1 MAEPL
6 SGGNMN
12 SVERDGN
19 TVLRTAGSWTPT
31 VHRYLQYLDR
41 AGIDWIPR
49 PVAIEGGRERLS
61 FVAGEVPL
69 YPLPDWVWHES
80 VLIDGARSLRQLHD
94 ASVGFGMD
102 GAMWQSP
109 AKIPAEVICHNDF
122 APHNLVFHGGR
133 MTGAIDFDMCSPGP
147 RLWDLAYFATRA
159 VPLTRDTPSNAPG
172 TDQARARV
180 QLILDA
186 YGSEAS
192 WEDVLRVAIIRLWD
206 LADFSRKKAAELGKP
221 ALNDDAEMYE
231 RDAHYLSQNAE
242 EKILCATPAD
252 TDSTQHVNTR
262 KTFPHTFAG
271 DIACG
276 DIEYSDGGQVDTAK
290 LTALYASVGWSSYAQ
305 SPEMLVAAV
314 AGSSKLVS
322 AWSGD
327 QLVGLARV
335 ISDGASIWYLQD
347 LLVRPDFQ
355 RQGIGRALVLNALEG
370 YGGVRQ
376 KMLLTD
382 DEPGQKAFYETL
394 GFEETAAHGGGTLRS
409 FVRFD

>member
-1 MAEPL
+1 MTEPL
-6 SGGNMN
+6 PGGNMN

-31 VHRYLQYLDR
+31 VHRYLQYLER

-49 PVAIEGGRERLS
+49 PLAIEGGRERLS

-80 VLIDGARSLRQLHD
+80 VLIDGARRLRQLHD
-94 ASVGFGMD
+94 ASVGFGTD
-102 GAMWQSP
+102 GALWQSP
-109 AKIPAEVICHNDF
+109 AKVPAEVICHNDF
-122 APHNLVFHGGR
+122 APHNLVFHDGR
-133 MTGAIDFDMCSPGP
+133 ITGAIDFDMCSPGP

-172 TDQARARV
+172 MEQARARV
-180 QLILDA
+180 QLILDN
-186 YGSEAS
+186 YGSDDS

-206 LADFSRKKAAELGKP
+206 LADFSREKAVELGKP
-221 ALNDDAEMYE
+221 ELNDDAEMYE
-231 RDAHYLSQNAE
+231 RDAHYLSQNSE
-242 EKILCATPAD
+242 EKILRALPDD
-252 TDSTQHVNTR
+252 TDGTL
-262 KTFPHTFAG
+262 G
-271 DIACG
+271 DSPCGEIAVA
-276 DIEYSDGGQVDTAK
+276 DIEYSDGGQVDSAK
-290 LTALYASVGWSSYAQ
+290 LTALYAAVGWSRYAD

-314 AGSSKLVS
+314 AGSSKVVS

-327 QLVGLARV
+327 HLVGLARV

-355 RQGIGRALVLNALEG
+355 RQGIGRELALNALKG
-370 YGGVRQ
+370 YAGVRQ
-376 KMLLTD
+376 KVLLTD
-382 DEPGQKAFYETL
+382 DEPGQKAFYESL
-394 GFEETAAHGGGTLRS
+394 GFEETAAHGDGTLRS